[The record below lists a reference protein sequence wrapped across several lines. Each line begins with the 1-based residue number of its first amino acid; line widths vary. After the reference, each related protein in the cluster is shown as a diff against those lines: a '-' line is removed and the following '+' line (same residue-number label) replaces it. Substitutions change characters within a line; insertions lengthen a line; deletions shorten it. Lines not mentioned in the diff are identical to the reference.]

1 MSVLPAEPPW
11 WVNVL
16 SSFRTPAVPIY
27 CIKQDWSLCLP
38 WSSQIQHS
46 SSVLTT
52 GSLPCLSVFS
62 PCWCPYYG
70 QIHLVCFSFTKK
82 KKKKIE
88 ITNVLAG
95 LFRHGSGNRAICPIT
110 PSSLANRLFRSDV
123 PSEREHQLYSVVSR
137 PDTDPP
143 HHGKNV
149 RGMSH
154 CNLYWASEMRRSGS
168 SENL

>member
-1 MSVLPAEPPW
+1 MYSQVSEPQQFPFTALSKIGVSAFPGPARFNTAVVFWLQDPFLAFQYSPP
-11 WVNVL
+11 
-16 SSFRTPAVPIY
+16 AGVPIMGRS
-27 CIKQDWSLCLP
+27 IWFVSLL
-38 WSSQIQHS
+38 Q
-46 SSVLTT
+46 
-52 GSLPCLSVFS
+52 
-62 PCWCPYYG
+62 
-70 QIHLVCFSFTKK
+70 KK

-110 PSSLANRLFRSDV
+110 PSSLANRLFHSDV

-154 CNLYWASEMRRSGS
+154 CNLYWASEMRRTGS